1 MRDVEGWEGDWLNY
15 RYERR
20 QAGAKQYPQALLDQF
35 TASST
40 VMEKGSGGG
49 GGGDGASAA
58 GGDDSGAAAAGK
70 KKGGSK
76 KDAAAAAAAAG
87 GAAGDAAGGD
97 ATGDDAAAESKAAA
111 APPPSTGGAGGLDSF
126 YERGG
131 SAATDES
138 KKGGL
143 VIAPRVTA
151 ADSIGDTRSLD
162 RAYSQRLVLLVR
174 DKATGGWGAPAG
186 LRLPGEPMAQ
196 AAERAVRALFGGP
209 AVCGALD
216 LWYVGAAPVGHWLQ
230 VHPPEVQAATG
241 TYGSKTFFYRAEILN
256 GRFAL
261 PRGEPGDGRDA
272 ASFPYDDF
280 HWLARDEAE
289 GVLPRPL
296 YKYLH
301 QVIGAGPGEEFA
313 RRTKWLAGV
322 ERRGLTVDQASG
334 RRAYRVAVARRPG
347 GYATAGAP
355 RLPAVAT
362 QAQAALAAAPFA
374 PGGGGGKAAALAG
387 ELNAYHDR
395 LRAQRGISAGLRTAL
410 ATPPASVL
418 AAQVD
423 AAKRAK
429 EAASSAHDRTPR
441 REREHTEGER
451 GVACAV
457 KARGRPPPT
466 PLL

>member
-1 MRDVEGWEGDWLNY
+1 MRDVEAWEGEWLNY

-49 GGGDGASAA
+49 GGDAAAA
-58 GGDDSGAAAAGK
+58 GGDDASGGK
-70 KKGGSK
+70 KKGGK
-76 KDAAAAAAAAG
+76 KDAAAGAGAAASGEAAAG
-87 GAAGDAAGGD
+87 GGDAA
-97 ATGDDAAAESKAAA
+97 AAEKKAAAEEAAAAA
-111 APPPSTGGAGGLDSF
+111 APPPSTAGAGGLDSF

-174 DKATGGWGAPAG
+174 DRATGGWGVPAG

-209 AVCGALD
+209 AVSGALD

-280 HWLARDEAE
+280 HWVARDEAE
-289 GVLPRPL
+289 GFLPRPL

-313 RRTKWLAGV
+313 RRAKWLAAV
-322 ERRGLTVDQASG
+322 EARGLTVDQATG
-334 RRAYRVAVARRPG
+334 RRAYRVATARRPG
-347 GYATAGAP
+347 GHATAGAP

-374 PGGGGGKAAALAG
+374 SGSGKAAALAG

-395 LRAQRGISAGLRTAL
+395 LRAQRGISAGLRKSL

-429 EAASSAHDRTPR
+429 EAAANAQQQHHQQR
-441 REREHTEGER
+441 
-451 GVACAV
+451 A
-457 KARGRPPPT
+457 
-466 PLL
+466 